1 MNIEIEAA
9 KAEFTRFEERMQ
21 KAVDYLKSEFG
32 LIRAGR
38 ANKNLLEKISV
49 NCYGSPTPLMSIAN
63 IGIPEARLMTITLYD
78 PSLIKDTSKAIQA
91 SDLGITPTD
100 DGKTIR
106 LVFPALTEE
115 KRRDLVKQIKKMCEE
130 SKVTLRNHRRDTVEV
145 IKKMKKD
152 SKITEDDCTKLEKE
166 VQKSLDKY
174 LLNLEKVLADKEK
187 ELMEI

>member
-1 MNIEIEAA
+1 MSIEIEATKTEFA
-9 KAEFTRFEERMQ
+9 KFEDRMQ
-21 KAVDYLKSEFG
+21 KSVDYLKTEYG

-38 ANKNLLEKISV
+38 ANKNLLEKITV
-49 NCYGSPTPLMSIAN
+49 NCYGSPTPLLSIAN

-78 PSLIKDTSKAIQA
+78 PSLLKEASRAIQS
-91 SDLGITPTD
+91 SDLGITPSD

-106 LVFPALTEE
+106 LIFPALTEE
-115 KRRDLVKQIKKMCEE
+115 KRRDLVKQVKKMCEE

-145 IKKMKKD
+145 FKKMKKD
-152 SKITEDDCTKLEKE
+152 SKITEDDCTKLEKD

-174 LLNLEKVLADKEK
+174 LISLEKVMTDKEK